1 MLKYPHDAT
10 PIPGPH
16 LGRSELFNR
25 SVSATT
31 NERSLSR
38 FVFSLFLLL
47 LLLLCIYSSRY
58 SSSSRREK
66 SSFFWCKN
74 FSSVWPF
81 LEKGS
86 KKGRVFSDFSQN
98 NKNKQQTLINAQIS
112 SHRLIFTVLLVEHR
126 LIALWICYLSERTL
140 LRVRGWFDE
149 KFCRARKRRTETRY
163 SQRRKNLNWWGRC
176 VGDEWGWWWFWFSS
190 KRRSFSRT

>member
-1 MLKYPHDAT
+1 MQ
-10 PIPGPH
+10 H
-16 LGRSELFNR
+16 LNPRSTSR
-25 SVSATT
+25 SVRALQPLRFRN
-31 NERSLSR
+31 NERTISLASSFLSFFFFFFFCVFLAVFVSR
-38 FVFSLFLLL
+38 LGEKKVLFLVQKFFFSLTFP
-47 LLLLCIYSSRY
+47 RK
-58 SSSSRREK
+58 RQQKGK
-66 SSFFWCKN
+66 SFQ
-74 FSSVWPF
+74 
-81 LEKGS
+81 
-86 KKGRVFSDFSQN
+86 SDFSQN
-98 NKNKQQTLINAQIS
+98 NKNKQQTLNAQIS
-112 SHRLIFTVLLVEHR
+112 SHRLIFTVLLLLEYR